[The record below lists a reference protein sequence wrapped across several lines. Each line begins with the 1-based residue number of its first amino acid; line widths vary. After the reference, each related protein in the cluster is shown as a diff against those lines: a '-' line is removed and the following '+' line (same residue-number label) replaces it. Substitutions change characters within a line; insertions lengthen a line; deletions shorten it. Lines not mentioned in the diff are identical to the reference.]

1 MSGQSLPWLKFEDT
15 TNKKIL
21 FEVVPI
27 NKSSSNVDIL
37 MHDDLILSHI
47 DSGQSDGTGS
57 VTMAYG
63 EWDF

>member
-1 MSGQSLPWLKFEDT
+1 
-15 TNKKIL
+15 
-21 FEVVPI
+21 
-27 NKSSSNVDIL
+27 
-37 MHDDLILSHI
+37 MHDDLILAHI